1 MILIMMMAGTSCIH
15 SKKVKNMNN
24 HAFRLRPG
32 ADLKQAIQ
40 YYVNHHGIKAG
51 WIVTAVGSLTKY
63 NIRFANQAEGST
75 ESGHFEILGMSGTV
89 SENGSHIHITVA
101 DSTGKTIGGHLLDG
115 NIIYTT
121 AEVIIQEDTSLV
133 FKREFDGTTEWKEL
147 MIERAGS

>member
-1 MILIMMMAGTSCIH
+1 
-15 SKKVKNMNN
+15 
-24 HAFRLRPG
+24 
-32 ADLKQAIQ
+32 D
-40 YYVNHHGIKAG
+40 
-51 WIVTAVGSLTKY
+51 
-63 NIRFANQAEGST
+63 
-75 ESGHFEILGMSGTV
+75 SGHFEILGMSGTV

-121 AEVIIQEDTSLV
+121 AEVIIQEDTSLI